1 MIRGTTPTYTLVIP
15 GVDLTNQW
23 VLVTVK
29 QGKKEINKH
38 GDDLIVA
45 ADAEGSTVICTLS
58 QEETL
63 SLRDGAAA
71 SVQARWIDANGVAGA
86 TESSPL
92 TVEKVL
98 NEEVIRYADDQA

>member
-15 GVDLTNQW
+15 GEDLTNQR
-23 VLVTVK
+23 VFVTVK
-29 QGKKEINKH
+29 QGKKEINKRR
-38 GDDLIVA
+38 DDLIVA
-45 ADAEGSTVICTLS
+45 ADAEGSTVVLTLS

-63 SLRDGAAA
+63 SLKENAETL
-71 SVQARWIDANGVAGA
+71 VQARWIDANGVAGA

-92 TVEKVL
+92 TVGKVL